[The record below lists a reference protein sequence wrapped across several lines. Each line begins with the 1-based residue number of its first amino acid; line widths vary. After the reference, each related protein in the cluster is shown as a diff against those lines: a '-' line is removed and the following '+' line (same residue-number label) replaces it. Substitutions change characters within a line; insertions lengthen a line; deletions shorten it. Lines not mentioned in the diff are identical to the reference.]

1 MNPVV
6 AGIDLGGTSIKAAIA
21 DLDGRLLVHRSI
33 PTQSHAGPEAVIN
46 RMAELVGTLLAE
58 SGYSAIQG
66 LGVGAP
72 GLVDI
77 VHGVTKFFPNLPTQ
91 WRDIPVADQLG
102 RLLHCPV
109 SLLNDVR
116 TATLGELHFGHGK
129 TNPTVTMAF
138 FAIGTGIGGGVVID
152 GKLRLGDLG
161 AAGELGHQTIR
172 ADGPRC
178 GCGNRG
184 CLEAIAGGAAIT
196 AAGVRLMR
204 SGLAPSL
211 YELTGGN
218 NDQVT
223 PRAMAEV
230 ADRDPLV
237 REALVDAGRAIGIA
251 AANIVTSI
259 HPDLVV
265 LGGGVAEIGDLL
277 VETVGSEI
285 TERVRMFPTDR
296 IRVEAS
302 MLGPQA
308 GIMGAIALA
317 LKKSK
322 PQ

>member
-91 WRDIPVADQLG
+91 WRDIPVADQLS

-109 SLLNDVR
+109 RLLNDVR

-129 TNPTVTMAF
+129 VNPSITMAF

-184 CLEAIAGGAAIT
+184 CLEAIAGGAAIA

-211 YELTGGN
+211 YESTGGLA
-218 NDQVT
+218 DKVT

-230 ADRDPLV
+230 ADRDQMV

-251 AANIVTSI
+251 AANVVTSI

-265 LGGGVAEIGDLL
+265 LGGGVAELGDLL
-277 VETVGSEI
+277 LETVHSEI
-285 TERVRMFPTDR
+285 TDRVRMFPTDR
-296 IRVEAS
+296 VRVEVS

-317 LKKSK
+317 LKNK